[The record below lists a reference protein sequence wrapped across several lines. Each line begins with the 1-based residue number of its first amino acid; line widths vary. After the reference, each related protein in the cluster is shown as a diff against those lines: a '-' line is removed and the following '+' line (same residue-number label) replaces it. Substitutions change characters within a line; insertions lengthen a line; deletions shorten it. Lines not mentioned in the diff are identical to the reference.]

1 MKRRSNSDIGVDASV
16 KEGET
21 LVETFSS
28 AAKAARL
35 RLGAPL
41 FASSSNATPRGRV
54 AGVFEETSVSSDG
67 GRSFVRPNRDPAD
80 DGLAVHTDSSSSR
93 SNPRDASAE
102 STAAPS
108 SRIASAAPD
117 ARESFVNDARAS
129 VNRFKKSGETFEKIA
144 EVEGEETPR
153 RAERETAEGLL
164 RETGVSER
172 GVSF

>member
-16 KEGET
+16 KEGEAP
-21 LVETFSS
+21 VSEESPAGRARGSVRF
-28 AAKAARL
+28 ARL
-35 RLGAPL
+35 SL
-41 FASSSNATPRGRV
+41 NATPRAV

-67 GRSFVRPNRDPAD
+67 GRSFVRPNLGFPKDE
-80 DGLAVHTDSSSSR
+80 GLAVHTDSSSSR

-117 ARESFVNDARAS
+117 ARESLVNDARAS
-129 VNRFKKSGETFEKIA
+129 VNRFKKSGETFFIA
-144 EVEGEETPR
+144 EVE
-153 RAERETAEGLL
+153 
-164 RETGVSER
+164 GVSER

>member
-1 MKRRSNSDIGVDASV
+1 MKRLSNSDIGVDASV
-16 KEGET
+16 KEGEAP
-21 LVETFSS
+21 VSEESPAGRARGSVRF
-28 AAKAARL
+28 ARL
-35 RLGAPL
+35 
-41 FASSSNATPRGRV
+41 SSNATPRAV

-67 GRSFVRPNRDPAD
+67 GRSFVRPTNDPKD

-117 ARESFVNDARAS
+117 ARESLVNDARAS
-129 VNRFKKSGETFEKIA
+129 VNRFKKSGETFFIA
-144 EVEGEETPR
+144 EVE
-153 RAERETAEGLL
+153 
-164 RETGVSER
+164 GVSER